1 MLLKIRHETKYLHA
15 SSVSYG
21 LMELRMMPRQH
32 AIQNVVGW
40 TVTLNGAEEQLRFT
54 DQHRNEVILAAHHGE
69 SREITVACE
78 GEVETRDTAGVVG
91 EHAGFAPLWYYKRQT
106 PLTQPASRGR
116 ALLREAGSD
125 HETDVTQLH
134 ALSALILN
142 AVSYETGV
150 TSSETTA
157 EEALEVGKGVC
168 QDHTHIL
175 IGLAREL
182 GFPARY
188 VSGYLMMNDR
198 VDQEAG
204 HAWAEVYFNGLG
216 WVGFD
221 VSNGISSDARYVRV
235 AVGLDYREAA
245 PVTGL
250 HHGKGDRGN
259 DKMLVNIQ
267 VQQ

>member
-15 SSVSYG
+15 APVSYG
-21 LMELRMMPRQH
+21 LMELRMQPREH
-32 AIQNVVGW
+32 AIQKVIDWNIS
-40 TVTLNGAEEQLRFT
+40 LEGAEEQLRFS
-54 DQHRNEVILAAHHGE
+54 DQHRNEVVLAAYQGQPH
-69 SREITVACE
+69 EITIACE
-78 GEVETRDTAGVVG
+78 GTVETRDTAGVVG

-106 PLTQPASRGR
+106 RLTRPGNAGK
-116 ALLREAGSD
+116 ALLRELGAD
-125 HETDVTQLH
+125 HHAHVSQMH
-134 ALSALILN
+134 ALSARILE
-142 AVSYETGV
+142 AVRYETGA
-150 TSSETTA
+150 TSSETPA
-157 EEALEVGKGVC
+157 EEALELGKGVC

-175 IGLAREL
+175 TGLARHL

-204 HAWAEVYFNGLG
+204 HAWAEIYFDGLG

-221 VSNGISSDARYVRV
+221 VSNGISSDERYVRV
-235 AVGLDYREAA
+235 AIGLDYREAA
-245 PVTGL
+245 PITGL
-250 HHGKGDRGN
+250 RHGNEDAAG